1 MSFNDCVPF
10 IKEGTIVELI
20 SCSLNNTYSSG
31 VEVEIAVPD
40 SVRTVTICASF
51 LTRAQEW
58 FGSIIS

>member
-51 LTRAQEW
+51 LTRAQE
-58 FGSIIS
+58 